1 MSDEAGH
8 ETRRA
13 TGQEL
18 ALILD
23 RAQFLLEILRSSE
36 AAPSAAEGARV
47 AALEEEVRD
56 LEGRVAHAERQH
68 DRLMRLYVA
77 TYQLHA
83 TLDPKEVLGNI
94 SEIVVNLVG
103 ADRFVLILTDPAGGP
118 GAIVSRH
125 GFDEELSDRS
135 LIRFAGR
142 TYGGGDP
149 LVDGALVDGRL
160 CLGGEGTGSPV
171 IAAVP
176 LNVNG
181 RTVGALTLLRLL
193 GHRRDLEP
201 DDREMLDLL
210 AAHAASALFAAQSCA
225 TAEHKLRKLAGI
237 LGPARRSA

>member
-1 MSDEAGH
+1 MSDEGGH
-8 ETRRA
+8 EARTA

-36 AAPSAAEGARV
+36 PASGLDRAPQV
-47 AALEEEVRD
+47 AALEEEVRE

-94 SEIVVNLVG
+94 SEIVLNLVG

-118 GAIVSRH
+118 AAVVLRH

-142 TYGGGDP
+142 VYGGGDP
-149 LVDGALVDGRL
+149 HVDGALVDGRL

-171 IAAVP
+171 VAAVP

-193 GHRRDLEP
+193 GHRRALEP
-201 DDREMLDLL
+201 DDRELLDLL
-210 AAHAASALFAAQSCA
+210 AAHAASALYAAQSCA
-225 TAEHKLRKLAGI
+225 TAERKLRKLAGI
-237 LGPARRSA
+237 LVPARRSA